1 LNIALSGGPTDRAF
15 CCCSGVALAVV
26 ALLLALA
33 VVRKEWDVGPIA
45 CAMTGLTIAYDD
57 GDADVGANAHNAII
71 IDDITLHSINLFLVI
86 YILNLQMK
94 SILNVASN
102 VC

>member
-1 LNIALSGGPTDRAF
+1 LNIALSGGPTDRAR
-15 CCCSGVALAVV
+15 CCCSDVALAAV
-26 ALLLALA
+26 ALLLAL
-33 VVRKEWDVGPIA
+33 VVGRKEWDVGPI
-45 CAMTGLTIAYDD
+45 AMTGLTIAYDD
-57 GDADVGANAHNAII
+57 GDADVDANAHNAII